1 MTCTWLIGFFITGLA
16 DVLHTGMTPFA
27 DITLLSFNT
36 ALSVPM
42 QMVLAII
49 FLREVFIWR
58 YDVPALILILSG
70 SAWIILTANFTEVD
84 LTVEILKSHL
94 SSIKAIIFLV
104 SVFTLMIITHFIEK
118 RLLRNLALFE
128 QAVEQWL

>member
-1 MTCTWLIGFFITGLA
+1 
-16 DVLHTGMTPFA
+16 
-27 DITLLSFNT
+27 
-36 ALSVPM
+36 M

-70 SAWIILTANFTEVD
+70 SSWIIITANFTEVD

-118 RLLRNLALFE
+118 RLLRNLAQFE
-128 QAVEQWL
+128 